1 MQTIVCPLWTKC
13 GCMTVKR
20 NLDVT
25 MQMSCSYQERSEGA
39 QFHNLLGAGQ
49 LSSKT
54 KKTPMLMATFLK
66 KARQLS
72 SHIRRLELVCC
83 SSQAASFK

>member
-25 MQMSCSYQERSEGA
+25 MQMSCSYQEKSEGA

-54 KKTPMLMATFLK
+54 KKKPPMLMATFLK
-66 KARQLS
+66 KA